1 MTVSDPQVSHGLHGS
16 YPASDVTFLLC
27 LTDMAPT
34 PVEEKERLIQSG
46 QRHYSEMI
54 STESAPSTEHQ
65 QLFEQALAD
74 GLPRLAKEVQALALA
89 LKQRRPNRPIVLVSF
104 VRAGVPLGVLLVR
117 ALRDLGVESTHYG
130 ISIIRDKGIDQ
141 AAVDWIEQRHAFAD
155 IVWVDGWVGKGAIHT
170 QLKTSLGTRYPDTD
184 IPFAVLADPTG
195 KAWLSASGDD
205 WLIPFG
211 ILGATVSGLI
221 SRSILTQDGGWHACV
236 NYQHLAEHD
245 VSNRFIEVVDSY
257 RRDLP
262 ATDAAVWPAVQRE
275 SLKALS
281 QASIQRLVDTYQ
293 INNLNRLKPGI
304 AEATRAVMRR
314 VPEHILVQRLDDPN
328 ISLLRHLAESR
339 GISLQAVGA
348 ELEPYRAITII
359 KKTS

>member
-1 MTVSDPQVSHGLHGS
+1 MSTPDLQGFHGS
-16 YPASDVTFLLC
+16 YPASDVTFLLR
-27 LTDMAPT
+27 LTDMEAT

-54 STESAPSTEHQ
+54 STESVPSAEHQ
-65 QLFEQALAD
+65 ALFAQALTD
-74 GLPRLAKEVQALALA
+74 GLPRLATEVQALALA
-89 LKQRRPNRPIVLVSF
+89 LQQRRPNRPIVLVSF

-170 QLKTSLGTRYPDTD
+170 QLQASLGARYPGTE

-195 KAWLSASGDD
+195 KAWLSASGED

-211 ILGATVSGLI
+211 ILGATVSGLV
-221 SRSILTQDGGWHACV
+221 SRSILTRDGGWHACV
-236 NYQHLAEHD
+236 SYQHLAEHD
-245 VSNRFIEVVDSY
+245 VSNHFIEVVDNY

-262 ATDAAVWPAVQRE
+262 ATAATQWLAAQRQD
-275 SLKALS
+275 LQALS
-281 QASIQRLVDTYQ
+281 HATIQRLVETYQ
-293 INNLNRLKPGI
+293 ISNLNRLKPGI

-328 ISLLRHLAESR
+328 IRLLRHLAESR
-339 GISLQAVGA
+339 EIPLQAVGETLA
-348 ELEPYRAITII
+348 PYRAITII